1 MKTNFEGEWNSLRPQ
16 RIHSRIQLI
25 YVPIK
30 FDNAADAT
38 CVSWLFNA
46 FYTKPALCR
55 RSSKSDKI
63 AKQIDWYNRKL
74 DSKRFTTRLTL
85 DQSCYYSV
93 LPTNFFFSI
102 FLLFPAAVWCSG
114 SQSMKYDAC
123 EVPLK
128 SVFLNKSWS
137 QVTNACTE
145 FLIQSILFLVMLLES
160 SKKRVRNSKL
170 GLFSGH
176 CTTDPN
182 NVVSGSAGGSGCGAA
197 WKNIWL
203 DIWS

>member
-1 MKTNFEGEWNSLRPQ
+1 MTAAYFWAHCCEIWLDVANTVAFRKIKSQFLLIKMKTNFEGEWNSLRPQ

-85 DQSCYYSV
+85 YQSCYYSV
-93 LPTNFFFSI
+93 LPTNFFLNFSAI
-102 FLLFPAAVWCSG
+102 SRR
-114 SQSMKYDAC
+114 SMVQWLTEY
-123 EVPLK
+123 EIWRLRSP
-128 SVFLNKSWS
+128 S
-137 QVTNACTE
+137 QVCLSE
-145 FLIQSILFLVMLLES
+145 
-160 SKKRVRNSKL
+160 
-170 GLFSGH
+170 
-176 CTTDPN
+176 
-182 NVVSGSAGGSGCGAA
+182 
-197 WKNIWL
+197 
-203 DIWS
+203 